1 MDKVERTDE
10 QWQAALTRDQYRVTR
25 QGGTEPAFSGEYCDT
40 KTDGTYTCI
49 CCGQPLFRSDA
60 KYDSGSGWPSFHEP
74 VDETNVAARLD
85 RSHGMERTEVVCRR
99 CNAHLGHIFPDGPE
113 PTGQRYC
120 INSAALKLEEEEG
133 ASDGVTD

>member
-1 MDKVERTDE
+1 MDKVERSDE

-85 RSHGMERTEVVCRR
+85 GSHGMERTEVLCRR
-99 CNAHLGHIFPDGPE
+99 CNAHLGHVFPDGPE
-113 PTGQRYC
+113 PGGHRYC
-120 INSAALKLEEEEG
+120 INSAALKLEEE
-133 ASDGVTD
+133 VTE